1 MDKISFS
8 TRTSLN
14 LISSPFFDRK
24 QIKKKIAYFD
34 QKVNPFGKMRF
45 LGLEKNF
52 FGIAKKS
59 FFVLY
64 KVIKHYF

>member
-24 QIKKKIAYFD
+24 QIKKRIAYFD

-45 LGLEKNF
+45 LGLQKKNF
-52 FGIAKKS
+52 LNSQKKFLCPLQS
-59 FFVLY
+59 Y
-64 KVIKHYF
+64 

>member
-1 MDKISFS
+1 MLNKVCDRKQTFFDYKDKFFQFPKNRIFKISFS

-34 QKVNPFGKMRF
+34 QKVNPLQK
-45 LGLEKNF
+45 
-52 FGIAKKS
+52 
-59 FFVLY
+59 
-64 KVIKHYF
+64 

>member
-45 LGLEKNF
+45 LGL
-52 FGIAKKS
+52 KKK
-59 FFVLY
+59 F
-64 KVIKHYF
+64 YFE

>member
-45 LGLEKNF
+45 LGLL
-52 FGIAKKS
+52 KK
-59 FFVLY
+59 
-64 KVIKHYF
+64 YFLNSQRKFLCPLQSY